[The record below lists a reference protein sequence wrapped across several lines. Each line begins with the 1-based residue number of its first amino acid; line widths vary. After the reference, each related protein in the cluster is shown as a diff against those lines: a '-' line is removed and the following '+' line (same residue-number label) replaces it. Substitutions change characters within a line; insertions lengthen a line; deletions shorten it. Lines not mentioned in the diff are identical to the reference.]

1 MYERTK
7 FTAPSPTSSASNGQR
22 ACCSVT
28 ITLSTTARSISGIRT
43 VMSVVP
49 SDTAN
54 AA

>member
-7 FTAPSPTSSASNGQR
+7 FTAPSPTRSASSGQS
-22 ACCSVT
+22 ACWSVT
-28 ITLSTTARSISGIRT
+28 ITLSTTARSMSGMDA

-49 SDTAN
+49 SDTPN